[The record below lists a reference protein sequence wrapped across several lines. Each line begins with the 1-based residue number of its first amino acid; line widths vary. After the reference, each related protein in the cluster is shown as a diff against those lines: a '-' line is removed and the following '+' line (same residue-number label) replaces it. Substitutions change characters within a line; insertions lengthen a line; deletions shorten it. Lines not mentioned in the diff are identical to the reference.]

1 MNIVLFGP
9 PGAGKGTQSQYFSKK
24 LNYTQISTGD
34 LLRNEIKKNTDLG
47 KKILRRIDIG
57 EFVDDEIVNSLI
69 EKIVSNKKNNNKL
82 IFDGYPRNISQAEN
96 LDYIM
101 SKYNQSIGAI
111 IYLDVSKKIIEK
123 RILGR
128 IVCEKCNLTLN
139 EFEDKGEIQN
149 HSCGKEYL
157 IKRKDDNLE
166 TIMKRYDMFIMET
179 NPLLDYYAKKPF
191 FYKVDATVKI
201 GEITAKIEEIVN
213 A

>member
-1 MNIVLFGP
+1 VNIILFGP
-9 PGAGKGTQSQYFSKK
+9 PGAGKGTQSQYLSKK
-24 LNYTQISTGD
+24 LNYIQISTGD
-34 LLRNEIKKNTDLG
+34 LLRNEIKKNTDLS
-47 KKILRRIDIG
+47 KKILSRIDVG
-57 EFVDDEIVNSLI
+57 EFVDDEIVNPLI
-69 EKIVSNKKNNNKL
+69 EKFVSNKNNNNKL
-82 IFDGYPRNISQAEN
+82 IFDGYPRNLSQAEN

-111 IYLDVSKKIIEK
+111 IYLDVSKKIIKK

-139 EFEDKGEIQN
+139 EFEDKEEIQN
-149 HSCGKEYL
+149 HSCGNEHL

-179 NPLLDYYAKKPF
+179 NPLLDYYAKKPSF
-191 FYKVDATVKI
+191 FKVNASVKI
-201 GEITAKIEEIVN
+201 AEITAKIEEIVN